1 MRGGAGKAML
11 GWLGHVGDH
20 PLYPVLHALATL
32 GPVGYIPG
40 APGTAGSLVALVVW
54 LAVAPVMPPWVP
66 LLLVSVSMVL
76 LGAVCAGEVARFEE
90 RADPSEVVI
99 DEVIGMWLTLALAPA
114 GVLAAAAAFVAFRT
128 FDVAKP
134 FPVRGLE
141 RLPGG
146 WGIVAD
152 DLGAALYAGAA
163 VRLVWY
169 ILGLG

>member
-1 MRGGAGKAML
+1 MRGAAGKAVT

-20 PLYPVLHALATL
+20 PLYPVLHSLATL

-40 APGTAGSLVALVVW
+40 APGTAASLVALVVW
-54 LAVAPVMPPWVP
+54 LAVAPHSPAWAP
-66 LLLVSVSMVL
+66 LLLFPMGA
-76 LGAVCAGEVARFEE
+76 LGVACAGDVARFEE

-99 DEVIGMWLTLALAPA
+99 DEAIGMWLTLALAPA
-114 GVLAAAAAFVAFRT
+114 GVLAASAGFLAFRT

-134 FPVRGLE
+134 FPVRWLE
-141 RLPGG
+141 RIPGG

-163 VRLVWY
+163 VRLVWSL
-169 ILGLG
+169 LGLG